1 MGAQSKASTGR
12 GTGTGTGAKFAASA
26 VDRLRSQLEVD
37 LRMQTAAL
45 AARRVAFASDACRTM
60 SLECARAALE
70 MYRTRRT
77 IEDIEDALSRI
88 ECGRYDICQTCE
100 RPV

>member
-1 MGAQSKASTGR
+1 MGAQSTAS
-12 GTGTGTGAKFAASA
+12 TGTGTGSKLAASA
-26 VDRLRSQLEVD
+26 VDRLRSQLELD

-45 AARRVAFASDACRTM
+45 AARRVAFARDACRTM
-60 SLECARAALE
+60 PLECARAAVE

-88 ECGRYDICQTCE
+88 ECGRYDTDVAQTGSWSA
-100 RPV
+100 